1 MGKKQEM
8 FALDPTLLL
17 FFLIAFI
24 SEVIGAIAG
33 FGSSIILL
41 PLALFFVDFK
51 TALILVAISHLI
63 GNIGRINFFRHG
75 LDKKMIITF
84 GIPSI
89 LLSFLGASLV
99 GILPQSILQIILGI
113 FLIAF
118 SVLFLLKPSLKFAT
132 NTRTT
137 ITGGG
142 ISGFITGIVGTGG
155 ALRAIFLTGF
165 NLEKTKYIATAAVI
179 ALATDS
185 TRIPLYLYQGF
196 LLPQYYYYIPIF
208 FVTAIGGSFLG
219 RKIVGR
225 INQTTFKKIVLLSII
240 LVSIKFIIGGSSSIL
255 K

>member
-33 FGSSIILL
+33 FGSSTIFL

-137 ITGGG
+137 ITDGG
-142 ISGFITGIVGTGG
+142 ISGFITGIV
-155 ALRAIFLTGF
+155 
-165 NLEKTKYIATAAVI
+165 
-179 ALATDS
+179 
-185 TRIPLYLYQGF
+185 
-196 LLPQYYYYIPIF
+196 
-208 FVTAIGGSFLG
+208 
-219 RKIVGR
+219 
-225 INQTTFKKIVLLSII
+225 
-240 LVSIKFIIGGSSSIL
+240 
-255 K
+255 

>member
-1 MGKKQEM
+1 MH
-8 FALDPTLLL
+8 ALDPASLL

-33 FGSSIILL
+33 FGSSTIFL

-75 LDKKMIITF
+75 LDKKIIITF

-89 LLSFLGASLV
+89 LLSFLGASLI
-99 GILPQSILQIILGI
+99 GALPQSVLQIILGI

-118 SVLFLLKPSLKFAT
+118 SVIFLLKPSLKFAT
-132 NTRTT
+132 NTSTT
-137 ITGGG
+137 ITGGS

-155 ALRAIFLTGF
+155 ALRATFLTEF

-185 TRIPLYLYQGF
+185 TRIPSYLYQGF
-196 LLPQYYYYIPIF
+196 LLPQYYYIPIF
-208 FVTAIGGSFLG
+208 FVTALGGSFLG

-225 INQTTFKKIVLLSII
+225 INQATFKKIVLASII
-240 LVSIKFIIGGSSSIL
+240 LVSIKFIIDGSSSIL